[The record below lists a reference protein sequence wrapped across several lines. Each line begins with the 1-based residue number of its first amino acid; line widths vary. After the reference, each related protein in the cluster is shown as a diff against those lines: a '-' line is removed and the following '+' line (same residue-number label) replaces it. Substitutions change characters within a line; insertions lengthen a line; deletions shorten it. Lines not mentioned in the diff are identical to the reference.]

1 MTRTGSTR
9 QPRVI
14 IPAEGSDAKVYE
26 MAMRRAIEALHA
38 DGGAIATKDHPQDA
52 IATKENPQDTLLLRV
67 RQVHP
72 RLRPLR
78 PSAHPISA
86 GDDNSPEP
94 SEDIEEISTTVLPTT
109 RISRQYQQGERLIGY
124 TWMTGKPVIMSG
136 EEVQGLPGSNS
147 PEDPPAAYHLAV
159 PIFAPVASDVARPLG
174 AGGQEDIIIGVM
186 TVYNIDPN
194 WRFTQN
200 QIALLE
206 AHAANLAQA
215 VILNQ
220 LAWQEQRHRRVLSL
234 LQELTGDLSLPNQ
247 ASSSPQDA
255 FYESFFDRI
264 YVAIR
269 ASMEVD
275 AFAVALSQADGSLMI
290 YSIVENQQRT
300 PYLHLRADQATW
312 WPWVHYGNH
321 FGWRNEEEKRR
332 ARQLDPSEW
341 GMRHEMTSQLFVPI
355 KGATEV
361 IGALIV
367 GCNRPFPY
375 PNDHGVLLEM
385 VGRFTALALENAHL
399 RAARTGPLNAGT
411 QATNLAHSLLI
422 NAMLGLNATLS
433 VEAIIHDLVE
443 QASEL
448 ARGQICGYLEYDR
461 HQDELVIR
469 DIAQN
474 KDHLYSEILNQR
486 LAVGEGRLRQALQG
500 QEQLLDGLLEDY
512 DRGDTIGTLLQR
524 YSVQALLL
532 VPVILQENGSHY
544 DRVIGLLGIYSPDQQ
559 ALFSPGETM
568 NLLALGRVA
577 AANINNARTYAQLR
591 ELDKL
596 KDDFILTASHEF
608 RTPMSAIQGFS
619 WLIQRRGDTMTPE
632 QARRWASEIS
642 RATDQLKDM
651 MDTITE
657 SWRTNSVQLPPPK
670 PLQVATAL
678 ALALEILSSQLAAE
692 QHETINQVPEDLWVL
707 GEPDRLRHVF
717 SNLLANAAKYSPPN
731 TRIVISAAIKSAAQ
745 LLAVTRQRGAV
756 DEGEDPAEFVTPTSG
771 PWAVISVRDEGQGI
785 SLIDQSRLFA
795 KFVRLQLTTNV
806 RGTGLGLYICRR
818 YIEGMGGEI
827 WVESAPGQGATFSFC
842 LPLIEAPIDVP

>member
-9 QPRVI
+9 IPRAI
-14 IPAEGSDAKVYE
+14 IPAEGSDARVYE
-26 MAMRRAIEALHA
+26 TAMRRAIEALHA
-38 DGGAIATKDHPQDA
+38 DGGAIAM
-52 IATKENPQDTLLLRV
+52 KESAQNAMLLRV

-78 PSAHPISA
+78 PSANPLSTGEGNTA
-86 GDDNSPEP
+86 EP
-94 SEDIEEISTTVLPTT
+94 PGDIEEVSTTVLPTT

-136 EEVQGLPGSNS
+136 EEVQWLPGNNS

-159 PIFAPVASDVARPLG
+159 PIFLPRLGDAEKPLTE
-174 AGGQEDIIIGVM
+174 AGTEDTVIGVM
-186 TVYNIDPN
+186 TVYIIDPH

-206 AHAANLAQA
+206 AHAANLAQG

-220 LAWQEQRHRRVLSL
+220 LARQEARHRRVLSL
-234 LQELTGDLSLPNQ
+234 LQELTSDLSLPNLGPG
-247 ASSSPQDA
+247 AHQDA

-275 AFAVALSQADGSLMI
+275 SFAVALSQADGSLMV
-290 YSIVENQQRT
+290 YSILENQQRA
-300 PYLHLRADQATW
+300 PSLHLRADQATW
-312 WPWVHYGNH
+312 WMEVLYGKVA
-321 FGWRNEEEKRR
+321 GWSSAEEWQQRLL
-332 ARQLDPSEW
+332 QPSEW
-341 GMRHEMTSQLFVPI
+341 GMQHVTPSQLFIPI
-355 KGATEV
+355 KGSKGV

-367 GCNRPFPY
+367 GCNRPFAY
-375 PNDHGVLLEM
+375 YNEHVMQLEM
-385 VGRFTALALENAHL
+385 VGRFAALGLENAHL
-399 RAARTGPLNAGT
+399 RAARTGSLNAET
-411 QATNLAHSLLI
+411 QETNLAHSLLI

-448 ARGQICGYLEYDR
+448 AHGQICGYLEYDR

-474 KDHLYSEILNQR
+474 KDHLYSEIINQR
-486 LAVGEGRLRQALQG
+486 VAVGDGRLRLALQG
-500 QEQLLDGLLEDY
+500 QEQLLDDLLEDY

-532 VPVILQENGSHY
+532 VPVILQESGSHY

-577 AANINNARTYAQLR
+577 AANINNAHTYAQLR

-657 SWRTNSVQLPPPK
+657 SWRTHSVQLPPPK

-745 LLAVTRQRGAV
+745 LLAVPRQRGAL
-756 DEGEDPAEFVTPTSG
+756 DEGEDPAEIVTPTSG
-771 PWAVISVRDEGQGI
+771 PWAVISVRDEGHGI
-785 SLIDQSRLFA
+785 SPVDQSRLFA

-842 LPLIEAPIDVP
+842 LPLTEAPIDVS